1 MASVVGVTWPQR
13 AVGPTCLEDLK
24 EGAGVNGD
32 SGISPLT
39 VPPWMDFAR
48 YHKVQRFFEE
58 HAISL
63 MMAWHCSLVMGFSLP
78 SLLSALVFTQQSG
91 TPAKSLQRY
100 MRTFQHLTA
109 WHLGNVFDPASKAF
123 ASLQQ
128 VRQLHSGVRSAM
140 DQHMPGTTWISMYD
154 MACVQSG
161 FMGAITILPNKF
173 GIHASNELL
182 EDYVFFWRCVGYQL
196 GVADR
201 FNLCSLGKDVSDNI
215 VWEVIRKVVLQDLA
229 HPPPDY
235 SPIASAYIDGLNLL
249 TLGLPVFSVRSTLA
263 FAYWALGLTW
273 VSLGFVDT
281 CRFYFL
287 RLLLLLVGWLPP
299 WRRFLNRL
307 LLRQARASAQELDT
321 SMAAYQPSCPITGQQ
336 LVSQCKVSCPITGH
350 HLASQPATFSSLGQA
365 LPTELQ
371 QQMMQQEEQPCHVSA
386 LGLALVLGTCLLGLL
401 LLLAAALTL
410 GLVLW
415 LLIGI
420 LPGSNL
426 LRDFCGLLWE
436 AMRSLG

>member
-1 MASVVGVTWPQR
+1 MVSVDGGMCPQR

-24 EGAGVNGD
+24 AGAGVNGD
-32 SGISPLT
+32 SRISPHTL
-39 VPPWMDFAR
+39 PPWMDFAR
-48 YHKVQRFFEE
+48 YHKAQRFFEE

-63 MMAWHCSLVMGFSLP
+63 TMAWHCSLVMGFSLP

-100 MRTFQHLTA
+100 IRTFQHLTA
-109 WHLGNVFDPASKAF
+109 WHLGNVFDPASKSF

-140 DQHMPGTTWISMYD
+140 DQHMPGKTWISMYD

-173 GIHASNELL
+173 GIHASKESM

-201 FNLCSLGKDVSDNI
+201 FNLCSLGKEISDNI
-215 VWEVIRKVVLQDLA
+215 VWEVIRNVVLQDLA

-263 FAYWALGLTW
+263 LTYWALGLTW
-273 VSLGFVDT
+273 VSLGFFDT

-307 LLRQARASAQELDT
+307 LFRQARMSVRELNT
-321 SMAAYQPSCPITGQQ
+321 SLAACQFSCPITGQQ
-336 LVSQCKVSCPITGH
+336 LLSQCCPVTGQRV
-350 HLASQPATFSSLGQA
+350 ASQPATSSSLGQA
-365 LPTELQ
+365 LSP
-371 QQMMQQEEQPCHVSA
+371 EEQPCSFSA
-386 LGLALVLGTCLLGLL
+386 LGLALVPGTCLLAVL
-401 LLLAAALTL
+401 LLLAAALML

-415 LLIGI
+415 LFSGG
-420 LPGSNL
+420 LPGSEL
-426 LRDFCGLLWE
+426 FSDVCSLLWE
-436 AMRSLG
+436 AMRSLRKLLSTH